1 MKKYHLFLPLLGIL
15 LLAFPGG
22 CKERKEPKPLITEA
36 PAVETE
42 IGGYITE
49 TESSTPESQSVSGT
63 IRLTIQ
69 EPEHQKE
76 SSTESEVVSASIY
89 IGSNGSFRAY
99 PYAGGDIVTPESLIA
114 AMADLTGWN
123 LDLAESVTGENE
135 NSLTVC
141 FARSCSLFTGTASA
155 EKEAFP
161 IYSKDQLYR
170 QILDSIC
177 YTLQVNFSQDQDL
190 SIYYCTVD
198 KNGEKIPIELED
210 LGITVP
216 SGEPYQHFPSL
227 DLSAFLP
234 QFSNKKHNF
243 ISYQTHNPY
252 KILKRLKI
260 RAFLP

>member
-1 MKKYHLFLPLLGIL
+1 M
-15 LLAFPGG
+15 
-22 CKERKEPKPLITEA
+22 EVSVLI
-36 PAVETE
+36 PM
-42 IGGYITE
+42 
-49 TESSTPESQSVSGT
+49 P
-63 IRLTIQ
+63 
-69 EPEHQKE
+69 
-76 SSTESEVVSASIY
+76 
-89 IGSNGSFRAY
+89 
-99 PYAGGDIVTPESLIA
+99 GGDIVTPESLIA

-216 SGEPYQHFPSL
+216 SGEPYQHFPS
-227 DLSAFLP
+227 F
-234 QFSNKKHNF
+234 
-243 ISYQTHNPY
+243 
-252 KILKRLKI
+252 
-260 RAFLP
+260 

>member
-1 MKKYHLFLPLLGIL
+1 MP
-15 LLAFPGG
+15 
-22 CKERKEPKPLITEA
+22 
-36 PAVETE
+36 
-42 IGGYITE
+42 
-49 TESSTPESQSVSGT
+49 
-63 IRLTIQ
+63 IQ

-216 SGEPYQHFPSL
+216 SGEPYQHFPS
-227 DLSAFLP
+227 F
-234 QFSNKKHNF
+234 
-243 ISYQTHNPY
+243 
-252 KILKRLKI
+252 
-260 RAFLP
+260 

>member
-15 LLAFPGG
+15 LLVSGG
-22 CKERKEPKPLITEA
+22 CSKRKEPKPLITEA

-49 TESSTPESQSVSGT
+49 T
-63 IRLTIQ
+63 
-69 EPEHQKE
+69 
-76 SSTESEVVSASIY
+76 
-89 IGSNGSFRAY
+89 
-99 PYAGGDIVTPESLIA
+99 
-114 AMADLTGWN
+114 
-123 LDLAESVTGENE
+123 VTGENE

-216 SGEPYQHFPSL
+216 SGEPYQHFPS
-227 DLSAFLP
+227 F
-234 QFSNKKHNF
+234 
-243 ISYQTHNPY
+243 
-252 KILKRLKI
+252 
-260 RAFLP
+260 

>member
-15 LLAFPGG
+15 LLVSGG
-22 CKERKEPKPLITEA
+22 CSKRKEPKPLITEA

-63 IRLTIQ
+63 IRLPIQ

-123 LDLAESVTGENE
+123 LDLAESITGENE

-177 YTLQVNFSQDQDL
+177 YTLQVNFSRIRICP
-190 SIYYCTVD
+190 SI
-198 KNGEKIPIELED
+198 I
-210 LGITVP
+210 VP
-216 SGEPYQHFPSL
+216 SIKTEKKSPSNWKIL
-227 DLSAFLP
+227 ASLFLP
-234 QFSNKKHNF
+234 ENLTSTSLLFRICLHFTQFSNKKHNF

>member
-1 MKKYHLFLPLLGIL
+1 
-15 LLAFPGG
+15 
-22 CKERKEPKPLITEA
+22 
-36 PAVETE
+36 
-42 IGGYITE
+42 
-49 TESSTPESQSVSGT
+49 
-63 IRLTIQ
+63 
-69 EPEHQKE
+69 
-76 SSTESEVVSASIY
+76 
-89 IGSNGSFRAY
+89 
-99 PYAGGDIVTPESLIA
+99 
-114 AMADLTGWN
+114 MADLTGWN

-135 NSLTVC
+135 NSLTVS

-216 SGEPYQHFPSL
+216 SGEPYQHFPS
-227 DLSAFLP
+227 F
-234 QFSNKKHNF
+234 
-243 ISYQTHNPY
+243 
-252 KILKRLKI
+252 
-260 RAFLP
+260 

>member
-15 LLAFPGG
+15 LLVSGG
-22 CKERKEPKPLITEA
+22 CSKRKEPKPLITEA

-63 IRLTIQ
+63 IRLPIQ
-69 EPEHQKE
+69 EPEHQNE

-141 FARSCSLFTGTASA
+141 FARSCSLFTSTASA

-216 SGEPYQHFPSL
+216 SGEPYQHFPS
-227 DLSAFLP
+227 F
-234 QFSNKKHNF
+234 
-243 ISYQTHNPY
+243 
-252 KILKRLKI
+252 
-260 RAFLP
+260 

>member
-1 MKKYHLFLPLLGIL
+1 M
-15 LLAFPGG
+15 
-22 CKERKEPKPLITEA
+22 
-36 PAVETE
+36 ETE

-63 IRLTIQ
+63 IRLPIQ
-69 EPEHQKE
+69 EPEHQNE

-99 PYAGGDIVTPESLIA
+99 PYAGGDVVTPESLIA

-216 SGEPYQHFPSL
+216 SGEPYQHFPS
-227 DLSAFLP
+227 F
-234 QFSNKKHNF
+234 
-243 ISYQTHNPY
+243 
-252 KILKRLKI
+252 
-260 RAFLP
+260 

>member
-15 LLAFPGG
+15 LLVSGG
-22 CKERKEPKPLITEA
+22 CSKRKEPKPLITEA

-63 IRLTIQ
+63 IRLPIQ

-123 LDLAESVTGENE
+123 LSPEKMRTVSQSVLPDPALFLLA
-135 NSLTVC
+135 LHPLK
-141 FARSCSLFTGTASA
+141 R
-155 EKEAFP
+155 K
-161 IYSKDQLYR
+161 
-170 QILDSIC
+170 
-177 YTLQVNFSQDQDL
+177 
-190 SIYYCTVD
+190 
-198 KNGEKIPIELED
+198 
-210 LGITVP
+210 
-216 SGEPYQHFPSL
+216 HFPSTARISFIVRFL
-227 DLSAFLP
+227 TVSA
-234 QFSNKKHNF
+234 
-243 ISYQTHNPY
+243 IPY
-252 KILKRLKI
+252 R
-260 RAFLP
+260 

>member
-15 LLAFPGG
+15 LLVSGG
-22 CKERKEPKPLITEA
+22 CSKRKEPKPLITEA

-63 IRLTIQ
+63 IRLPIQ
-69 EPEHQKE
+69 EPEHQNE

-177 YTLQVNFSQDQDL
+177 YTLQVNFSQDPYRTGRSWHHCSFRRTL
-190 SIYYCTVD
+190 
-198 KNGEKIPIELED
+198 PALPFF
-210 LGITVP
+210 LGSVCI
-216 SGEPYQHFPSL
+216 S
-227 DLSAFLP
+227 
-234 QFSNKKHNF
+234 HNF
-243 ISYQTHNPY
+243 QTKNTISSHIKHT
-252 KILKRLKI
+252 ILIKY
-260 RAFLP
+260 

>member
-1 MKKYHLFLPLLGIL
+1 M
-15 LLAFPGG
+15 
-22 CKERKEPKPLITEA
+22 
-36 PAVETE
+36 ETE

-49 TESSTPESQSVSGT
+49 TESSTLESQSVSGT
-63 IRLTIQ
+63 IRLPIQ

-198 KNGEKIPIELED
+198 KNGEKS
-210 LGITVP
+210 P
-216 SGEPYQHFPSL
+216 SNWKILASL
-227 DLSAFLP
+227 FLP
-234 QFSNKKHNF
+234 ENLTSTSFFLGSVCISHNF
-243 ISYQTHNPY
+243 QTKTQFHLISNTQS
-252 KILKRLKI
+252 L
-260 RAFLP
+260 

>member
-15 LLAFPGG
+15 LLVSGG
-22 CKERKEPKPLITEA
+22 CSKRKEPKPLITEA

-49 TESSTPESQSVSGT
+49 TESSTLESQSVSGT
-63 IRLTIQ
+63 IRLPIQ

-141 FARSCSLFTGTASA
+141 LPDPALFLLALHPLKRKHFPSTARISFIVRFLTASA
-155 EKEAFP
+155 IP
-161 IYSKDQLYR
+161 YR
-170 QILDSIC
+170 
-177 YTLQVNFSQDQDL
+177 
-190 SIYYCTVD
+190 
-198 KNGEKIPIELED
+198 
-210 LGITVP
+210 
-216 SGEPYQHFPSL
+216 
-227 DLSAFLP
+227 
-234 QFSNKKHNF
+234 
-243 ISYQTHNPY
+243 
-252 KILKRLKI
+252 
-260 RAFLP
+260 

>member
-1 MKKYHLFLPLLGIL
+1 MPIN
-15 LLAFPGG
+15 
-22 CKERKEPKPLITEA
+22 
-36 PAVETE
+36 
-42 IGGYITE
+42 
-49 TESSTPESQSVSGT
+49 
-63 IRLTIQ
+63 
-69 EPEHQKE
+69 EPEHQIE
-76 SSTESEVVSASIY
+76 CSRESEFVCACIY

-170 QILDSIC
+170 QSLDSIC

-216 SGEPYQHFPSL
+216 SGEPYQHFPS
-227 DLSAFLP
+227 F
-234 QFSNKKHNF
+234 
-243 ISYQTHNPY
+243 
-252 KILKRLKI
+252 
-260 RAFLP
+260 